1 MSHTLY
7 YLGSPTFSTKERSFP
22 VAARSLPS
30 FSPQLLCL
38 HAAASRRNGFSSS
51 ILHIYEMPSRR
62 LTPELR
68 TPFSTSRTRHR
79 GTIACVQNKNATAFL
94 VVKIVVRRYEI
105 FSFAKGD
112 SPAAGG
118 PPPDDERRPAHGL
131 TCADG
136 AADVPGKK

>member
-1 MSHTLY
+1 
-7 YLGSPTFSTKERSFP
+7 
-22 VAARSLPS
+22 
-30 FSPQLLCL
+30 
-38 HAAASRRNGFSSS
+38 
-51 ILHIYEMPSRR
+51 MPSRR

-68 TPFSTSRTRHR
+68 TPFSTSRTRDR
-79 GTIACVQNKNATAFL
+79 GTIAYNTKMQLPFL

-105 FSFAKGD
+105 FSFAKSD

-136 AADVPGKK
+136 AADVPG